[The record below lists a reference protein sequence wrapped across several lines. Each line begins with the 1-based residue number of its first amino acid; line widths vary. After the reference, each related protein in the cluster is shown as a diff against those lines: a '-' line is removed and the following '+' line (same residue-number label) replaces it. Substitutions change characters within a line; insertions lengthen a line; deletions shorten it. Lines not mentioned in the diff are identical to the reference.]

1 MSDQSSLDVGLV
13 AGGSG
18 NLEVMAIS
26 VAGDGHS
33 PHSMRRGRGSGS
45 ADGRQKP
52 PNHAKSTSASTQRPQ
67 KPIESSKLKPRY
79 AQQP

>member
-26 VAGDGHS
+26 VAGDGTVRTACEGGEEAAVQMADRNHRITQS
-33 PHSMRRGRGSGS
+33 PQVPRHK
-45 ADGRQKP
+45 DHK
-52 PNHAKSTSASTQRPQ
+52 
-67 KPIESSKLKPRY
+67 ILESSKLKPRY